1 MPERYR
7 RRIFY
12 KTETG
17 EVLSC
22 YTARGAIDSNFSIA
36 DEAAALG
43 LTNCGCLEWT
53 EPDEAIEAAFAP
65 VDAEG
70 KARLVTVTV
79 DVSGAEPKLVFVYE
93 PMPEPGTNEKSDMAA
108 ALALLGVVPEEEEV

>member
-22 YTARGAIDSNFSIA
+22 YTARGAIDSNFSIT
-36 DEAAALG
+36 DE
-43 LTNCGCLEWT
+43 
-53 EPDEAIEAAFAP
+53 
-65 VDAEG
+65 
-70 KARLVTVTV
+70 
-79 DVSGAEPKLVFVYE
+79 
-93 PMPEPGTNEKSDMAA
+93 AA